1 MAAVSQT
8 AFNRFYFTFIDHI
21 TMYIGYTGNAGE
33 NTGAIRITQTT
44 FDSQFL
50 TDFRVDKVMTTE
62 FFAKI
67 TQLLFG

>member
-44 FDSQFL
+44 LDTILGEHLRLNQVIFL
-50 TDFRVDKVMTTE
+50 E
-62 FFAKI
+62 IIA
-67 TQLLFG
+67 

>member
-33 NTGAIRITQTT
+33 NTGAICVAQAALDTILGEHLRLNQVI
-44 FDSQFL
+44 FL
-50 TDFRVDKVMTTE
+50 E
-62 FFAKI
+62 IIA
-67 TQLLFG
+67 